1 MNSAPPAVGGGSS
14 LKTEVAQL
22 TRKRSRVLIRSSW
35 VGVRPTSCAVV
46 KMSSMCLMIN
56 SKVGDDIV
64 VRLILDEI
72 AAIDQQ
78 RTAV

>member
-1 MNSAPPAVGGGSS
+1 
-14 LKTEVAQL
+14 
-22 TRKRSRVLIRSSW
+22 
-35 VGVRPTSCAVV
+35 
-46 KMSSMCLMIN
+46 MCLMIN